1 MLRINSTK
9 NLLCVSIGKADTS
22 LVLSMTSIRL
32 VAIVFSFS
40 AGELKL
46 RKLFVVTSNSG
57 ISPQRRGVLG
67 DWADENNALVTGT
80 GLA

>member
-1 MLRINSTK
+1 MLRINSAK

-40 AGELKL
+40 ADELKPM
-46 RKLFVVTSNSG
+46 KLFAVNSNLG
-57 ISPQRRGVLG
+57 IPPQRRGVLG
-67 DWADENNALVTGT
+67 GWADENNPLVTRT